1 MTENSARAL
10 RLLSLLQARRQ
21 WPGADLADR
30 LGVSARTLRRDV
42 ERLRDL
48 GYPVQARPGTG
59 GGYEMTAGAA
69 LPPLGLDEEEAVA
82 LIVGLLAARP
92 GGTVT
97 GGTDVSDRVLTKLL
111 PALPGPLARQLRAL
125 AAAIE
130 PASLQAGA
138 DPRPRADSLALL
150 AVAQTCQ
157 DRARISFGYTSADGR
172 QAQRHAEPHSLVLLG
187 QCWYLVAW
195 DLDRQDWRT
204 FRIDRMRP
212 PQRAG
217 GHFAP
222 RPVPGPNAA
231 AYVRVSIDDLLA
243 RSSARSG
250 VP

>member
-1 MTENSARAL
+1 MTQTSARAL
-10 RLLSLLQARRQ
+10 RLLSLFQARRQ
-21 WPGADLADR
+21 WPGVELTDR

-59 GGYEMTAGAA
+59 GGYELAAGTA

-82 LIVGLLAARP
+82 LIVGLLAALP
-92 GGTVT
+92 GGTVI
-97 GGTDVSDRVLTKLL
+97 GNTDVSDRVLAKLL
-111 PALPGPLARQLRAL
+111 PALSRPLARQVQAL
-125 AAAIE
+125 AAAIR
-130 PASLQAGA
+130 PVSPQAGA
-138 DPRPRADSLALL
+138 GARPHADALALL

-157 DRARISFGYTSADGR
+157 DRARITFGYTVAGGVH
-172 QAQRHAEPHSLVLLG
+172 AQRRAEPHGLVLLG

-217 GHFAP
+217 GHFAL
-222 RPVPGPNAA
+222 RPVPGPDAA
-231 AYVRVSIDDLLA
+231 AFVRVGIDALLA
-243 RSSARSG
+243 R
-250 VP
+250 